1 MLDGSYNS
9 TLLIGSGWLESS
21 PPAISTLPLFN
32 SVAVASL
39 RAWFIE
45 GFEAAGAKLPPDVEV
60 ACAEGPDVGVECAE
74 GEDESPPH
82 PASARTTLKTTP
94 RKVRLLVIC
103 FQKPVKTSEFD
114 REESRSAG
122 FAP

>member
-1 MLDGSYNS
+1 
-9 TLLIGSGWLESS
+9 LESS

-45 GFEAAGAKLPPDVEV
+45 GFEAAGAKLPPDVGV

-82 PASARTTLKTTP
+82 PASARTMLKTT
-94 RKVRLLVIC
+94 
-103 FQKPVKTSEFD
+103 TSRNADF
-114 REESRSAG
+114 RG
-122 FAP
+122 KAPGALRAAALG